1 MATTSSTW
9 LKLKE
14 VLDELNISQTTFDL
28 WKTDGRAPRCYK
40 LPNGQYRIRRI
51 DFEAWLAAD
60 SLSAVM
66 QWCAEAQL
74 SVANRPVYRMML
86 LYR

>member
-1 MATTSSTW
+1 MAPTSSVW

-14 VLDELNISQTTFDL
+14 VPDEPNISRTTFDL

-51 DFEAWLAAD
+51 DLEAWINDL
-60 SLSAVM
+60 
-66 QWCAEAQL
+66 E
-74 SVANRPVYRMML
+74 SVVL
-86 LYR
+86 

>member
-14 VLDELNISQTTFDL
+14 VLDELHISRTTFDL

-51 DFEAWLAAD
+51 AELRQNNMISDLEHEKLK
-60 SLSAVM
+60 SEILS
-66 QWCAEAQL
+66 
-74 SVANRPVYRMML
+74 SF
-86 LYR
+86 